1 MGEGKNCALP
11 EKEITLKLQKNIK
24 YLLFDEFIENI
35 LFQLSNKTPLISS
48 SALQRTVRISYQDSY
63 QQWERPN
70 KNYCNKISQ
79 RN

>member
-63 QQWERPN
+63 QQ
-70 KNYCNKISQ
+70 
-79 RN
+79 